1 MKPLLFVI
9 LIVLL
14 GIIVYRYIK
23 RNTKDKQHQKHNQR
37 YAMDK
42 MIDNENKRHE
52 DFMKSIN
59 VVNQDRMIIGEIYV
73 NGKEEKLSVEKEENG
88 YIYYLGNVIIGGYNP
103 NIIGDDLIIFRENT
117 LENQISDQIKDQIV
131 QVIEKTRKRK
141 EQEKERESINERT
154 KNRNIYEQ
162 QMGYQKSIGQEQK
175 QERIKQ
181 VEEIQKRKE
190 YNEKVKNRELEKQ
203 MKAKREKIQNTVK
216 DINIKQEVDM
226 DTMATDMDTIGKR
239 LEEAGKIKGQEK
251 EGKLAFVE
259 SDDLDNLRDQNGKR
273 LEGHSS
279 RYEAVS
285 IDKKGNVKALNLEND
300 TQEGTNPMEN
310 NYQVKQNKNQEIEK
324 GDVLTRLQ
332 IQGEETIGIENG
344 QYGEVEVYHSHDKT
358 IGGNGVEGNKSLDKQ
373 LETKDS
379 KNPVE
384 GMDEE
389 TQKLSQK
396 YQDGYRSVET
406 AYQEAKQHENE
417 RGEPCEEL
425 TVEELDGNP
434 NTVSHSHTDDIV
446 ARLMQNGEIS
456 DKFTEREIRER
467 VERAWN
473 NKEEDTS
480 AVEFQKSIEE
490 DIEADAENMRGE
502 RGM

>member
-1 MKPLLFVI
+1 MKPILFVVSVI
-9 LIVLL
+9 IL
-14 GIIVYRYIK
+14 GIIIYIYIK
-23 RNTKDKQHQKHNQR
+23 RNAKNKQFHKYN
-37 YAMDK
+37 K
-42 MIDNENKRHE
+42 KNPIVTNSNNEDKRHE

-59 VVNQDRMIIGEIYV
+59 VVNQHRMIIGEIYV

-117 LENQISDQIKDQIV
+117 LENQLSDQIKDQIV
-131 QVIEKTRKRK
+131 QVIEKSKKRK

-162 QMGYQKSIGQEQK
+162 QMGYQKSIGEERRQEK
-175 QERIKQ
+175 IKQ
-181 VEEIQKRKE
+181 VKETQKRRE
-190 YNEKVKNRELEKQ
+190 QAEKVQNREREKQ
-203 MKAKREKIQNTVK
+203 ITTKQPKIQNTVK
-216 DINIKQEVDM
+216 NINIKQEVDM

-239 LEEAGKIKGQEK
+239 LEEAGKIKGKEK

-259 SDDLDNLRDQNGKR
+259 SDDLDNLRDENGKR
-273 LEGHSS
+273 LQGHTS
-279 RYEAVS
+279 RYEAVM

-300 TQEGTNPMEN
+300 TQEGTNPTES
-310 NYQVKQNKNQEIEK
+310 NYQVKQNKNQDIKK

-332 IQGEETIGIENG
+332 IQGEETIGIEKG
-344 QYGEVEVYHSHDKT
+344 QYGEVEIYHSHDKT

-396 YQDGYRSVET
+396 YQDGYRSVE
-406 AYQEAKQHENE
+406 ASYQEAKQHENAKE
-417 RGEPCEEL
+417 EPCEEIK
-425 TVEELDGNP
+425 VEELDGNP

-446 ARLMQNGEIS
+446 AKLMQNGEIS

-467 VERAWN
+467 VEREWN
-473 NKEEDTS
+473 NKEENIS
-480 AVEFQKSIEE
+480 KEEFQEDIEQ

>member
-190 YNEKVKNRELEKQ
+190 FNEKVKNRELEKQ

-279 RYEAVS
+279 RYEAIS

-300 TQEGTNPMEN
+300 TQEGTNPMES